1 MVILETAYKSSL
13 QEIEKWRGKMNK
25 YKKNN
30 CQNACSW
37 HGIKPGNAGVCK

>member
-25 YKKNN
+25 YKKQLPE
-30 CQNACSW
+30 CLQLAW
-37 HGIKPGNAGVCK
+37 Y

>member
-25 YKKNN
+25 YKKTIAR
-30 CQNACSW
+30 CLQLAW
-37 HGIKPGNAGVCK
+37 Y